1 MAIRIVFGAV
11 ALGREVVKWFKQDG
25 DEEETHRWSRETR
38 YGIICARCA
47 DETSTNTQI
56 SRRKGS
62 RVSKCTL
69 RQTL

>member
-38 YGIICARCA
+38 SGIVCARCA
-47 DETSTNTQI
+47 MREERTFRSQGV
-56 SRRKGS
+56 RE
-62 RVSKCTL
+62 VV
-69 RQTL
+69 